1 MQSVEGVLKM
11 IKSDQ
16 KKLLNMLGRN
26 DMLFQRDLNKF
37 EDEINDTV
45 SASSFLVI
53 GGGGSIGRA
62 VVKELFKRGAKLLHV
77 VDLSENNL
85 VELVRS
91 VRSEYGYVTQNFDT
105 FALDCGDSDFVSFM
119 RQTKYDYILNLSA
132 MKHVRSESNAFA
144 MKRMLKTNVLNTL
157 TTFEIANEINCKK
170 YFCVSTDKAA
180 NPANF
185 MGATKRIMEH
195 AVMRLGSQCPVSMA
209 RFANVAFSDG
219 SLLDGFRNRLKLKQP
234 ITAPTDIERFFLT
247 EDEAGV
253 ICLLSTL
260 FGLENQIAVPLATK
274 ELRLT
279 SFKDILFRYLQT
291 NGYKA
296 QICRTEDEARHW
308 FSHNKLNDVWPIYL
322 FESDT
327 TGEKSFEE
335 FYTKDE
341 NVLTTKFEE
350 LAFVQFE
357 PSFNIEE
364 FKGALDELMN
374 VDLSSASARQRMIR
388 IAESIIGEF
397 SHVERNKF
405 LNSRM

>member
-1 MQSVEGVLKM
+1 MILSDQTDVLK
-11 IKSDQ
+11 ILDRT
-16 KKLLNMLGRN
+16 KLL
-26 DMLFQRDLNKF
+26 FQSDLERF
-37 EDEINDTV
+37 ESEINDTV
-45 SASSFLVI
+45 RASSFLVI

-62 VVKELFKRGAKLLHV
+62 VAKELFKRGAKLLHV

-85 VELVRS
+85 VELVRT
-91 VRSEYGYVTQNFDT
+91 VRSEFGYVTKNFDT
-105 FALDCGDSDFVSFM
+105 FAIDCGDADFELFM
-119 RQTKYDYILNLSA
+119 RQNKYDYILNLSA
-132 MKHVRSESNAFA
+132 LKHVRSEGNAFS

-157 TTFEIANEINCKK
+157 NTFEIANEINCKK

-195 AVMRLGSQCPVSMA
+195 AIMRKESQCPVSMA

-219 SLLDGFRNRLKLKQP
+219 SLLDGFRNRFKLHQP
-234 ITAPTDIERFFLT
+234 ITAPIDIKRFFLT
-247 EDEAGV
+247 ENEAGL

-260 FGLENQIAVPLATK
+260 FADGNQIAVPLASE
-274 ELRLT
+274 ELKLT
-279 SFKDILFRYLQT
+279 SFKQILVKFLEL
-291 NGYKA
+291 NGYDA
-296 QICRTEDEARHW
+296 RVCETEREARCW
-308 FSHNKLNDVWPIYL
+308 FNQNKQKDVWPIYL

-327 TGEKSFEE
+327 TGEKPFEE

-341 NVLTTKFEE
+341 KLLVTKFEE

-357 PSFNIEE
+357 PNLNIEE
-364 FKGALDELMN
+364 FKAALDELLN
-374 VDLSSASARQRMIR
+374 VDLSSGSARERMIS